1 MEIDKKIQYAIE
13 HTEVVR
19 PPKQQLATFG
29 ATNIY
34 YYLVTELTEWVIVV
48 REGRVIAAR
57 PKIVTPSYLVNL
69 EGFSPQAKRFIEMMA
84 EKYPHEPGIFYSY
97 RNEPKE
103 MNIVSEPINAVV
115 DKINQRID
123 SQRDPLSAIIKGVEE
138 LWDVSLLKFTYE
150 LTRSSLSH
158 NVAELERSGLL
169 YTDAAGIPRDA
180 RNYIEQLFEKTK
192 RNPSWAPELAAELRR
207 WGLFDEYQDRFLGMF
222 RKR

>member
-1 MEIDKKIQYAIE
+1 MEIDEKIEYAIKY
-13 HTEVVR
+13 TEVVR

-84 EKYPHEPGIFYSY
+84 ERYPHEPGIFYSY
-97 RNEPKE
+97 KNEPRE
-103 MNIVSEPINAVV
+103 MNIVSEPINAVI

-123 SQRDPLSAIIKGVEE
+123 DQRDPLSAIIKGVEE

-150 LTRSSLSH
+150 LTRNSLSR
-158 NVAELERSGLL
+158 NVAELEKSGLL
-169 YTDAAGIPRDA
+169 CTDAAGIPKDA
-180 RNYIEQLFEKTK
+180 RNYIEELFEKTK
-192 RNPSWAPELAAELRR
+192 RNPSWATELAAELKR
-207 WGLFDEYQDRFLGMF
+207 WGLFDEYQDRFLSLF
-222 RKR
+222 KKK